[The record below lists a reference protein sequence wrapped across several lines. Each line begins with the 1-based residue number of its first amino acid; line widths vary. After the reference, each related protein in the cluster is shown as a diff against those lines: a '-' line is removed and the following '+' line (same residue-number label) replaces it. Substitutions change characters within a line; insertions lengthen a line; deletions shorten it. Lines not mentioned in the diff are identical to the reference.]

1 MVITEEKYNEELTR
15 YVLPF
20 IRLNFEDGYMKSAD
34 GTRIHYGYVT
44 TPVPKAAIV
53 ISHGFTECMPKY
65 YEMIYYFAK
74 TGYSVYMVEH
84 RGHGFSE
91 RSVSDMSMVT
101 VNSFDD
107 YVSDLDMFIREIVMK
122 REGRRPLYLYGH
134 SMGGA
139 IAALYLEK
147 HPEVFTKA
155 VLSSPMIEMLYGNF
169 SHFAVEA
176 ILFVASVLNWNDKYL
191 PSQTQYTDEYDFE
204 SSCCLSKARYDYI
217 YKCKVEEERYR
228 TNGATYRWCRAGRKA
243 SKYIK
248 KHAQE
253 IKIPVLLCQ
262 AGKDYLVSN
271 TAEDEFIAKLP
282 QGIKKVYPDS
292 KHEIFNADDDTLEK
306 FYSDILDFWA

>member
-1 MVITEEKYNEELTR
+1 MIITEEKYNEELTR
-15 YVLPF
+15 CVLPF

-44 TPVPKAAIV
+44 TPVAKAAIV

-74 TGYSVYMVEH
+74 AGYSVYMVEH

-176 ILFVASVLNWNDKYL
+176 ILL
-191 PSQTQYTDEYDFE
+191 SQV
-204 SSCCLSKARYDYI
+204 CLTGTI
-217 YKCKVEEERYR
+217 
-228 TNGATYRWCRAGRKA
+228 NICRARHRIRMSMILNRAVVCQGRA
-243 SKYIK
+243 MTTYTSVRWRRNAIVQM
-248 KHAQE
+248 A
-253 IKIPVLLCQ
+253 PPTDG
-262 AGKDYLVSN
+262 AGPGARHPN
-271 TAEDEFIAKLP
+271 I
-282 QGIKKVYPDS
+282 
-292 KHEIFNADDDTLEK
+292 
-306 FYSDILDFWA
+306 

>member
-1 MVITEEKYNEELTR
+1 MIITEEKYNEELTR
-15 YVLPF
+15 CVLPF

-74 TGYSVYMVEH
+74 AGYSVYMVEH

-139 IAALYLEK
+139 IAAL
-147 HPEVFTKA
+147 
-155 VLSSPMIEMLYGNF
+155 
-169 SHFAVEA
+169 
-176 ILFVASVLNWNDKYL
+176 
-191 PSQTQYTDEYDFE
+191 
-204 SSCCLSKARYDYI
+204 
-217 YKCKVEEERYR
+217 
-228 TNGATYRWCRAGRKA
+228 
-243 SKYIK
+243 
-248 KHAQE
+248 
-253 IKIPVLLCQ
+253 
-262 AGKDYLVSN
+262 
-271 TAEDEFIAKLP
+271 
-282 QGIKKVYPDS
+282 
-292 KHEIFNADDDTLEK
+292 
-306 FYSDILDFWA
+306 

>member
-1 MVITEEKYNEELTR
+1 MIITEEKYNEELTR
-15 YVLPF
+15 CVLPF

-74 TGYSVYMVEH
+74 AGYSVYMVEH

-101 VNSFDD
+101 VNSFDE

-139 IAALYLEK
+139 IAAMYLEK

-169 SHFAVEA
+169 SHFAV
-176 ILFVASVLNWNDKYL
+176 
-191 PSQTQYTDEYDFE
+191 
-204 SSCCLSKARYDYI
+204 
-217 YKCKVEEERYR
+217 
-228 TNGATYRWCRAGRKA
+228 
-243 SKYIK
+243 
-248 KHAQE
+248 
-253 IKIPVLLCQ
+253 
-262 AGKDYLVSN
+262 
-271 TAEDEFIAKLP
+271 
-282 QGIKKVYPDS
+282 
-292 KHEIFNADDDTLEK
+292 
-306 FYSDILDFWA
+306 

>member
-1 MVITEEKYNEELTR
+1 MIITEEKYNEELTR

-44 TPVPKAAIV
+44 TPVAKAAIV

-74 TGYSVYMVEH
+74 AGYSVYMVEH

-169 SHFAVEA
+169 H
-176 ILFVASVLNWNDKYL
+176 ILPWRRY
-191 PSQTQYTDEYDFE
+191 
-204 SSCCLSKARYDYI
+204 CLSQVCLTGTI
-217 YKCKVEEERYR
+217 
-228 TNGATYRWCRAGRKA
+228 NICRARHSIRMSMILNRA
-243 SKYIK
+243 
-248 KHAQE
+248 
-253 IKIPVLLCQ
+253 VVCQ
-262 AGKDYLVSN
+262 RRAMTTYTSARWRRNAIVQMAPPTDGAGPGARHPN
-271 TAEDEFIAKLP
+271 I
-282 QGIKKVYPDS
+282 
-292 KHEIFNADDDTLEK
+292 
-306 FYSDILDFWA
+306 

>member
-1 MVITEEKYNEELTR
+1 MIITEEKYNEELTR

-44 TPVPKAAIV
+44 TPVAKAAIV

-74 TGYSVYMVEH
+74 AGYSVYMVEH
-84 RGHGFSE
+84 RGHGFSD
-91 RSVSDMSMVT
+91 RSVSDISMVT

-191 PSQTQYTDEYDFE
+191 PSQTRIRMSMILNRAVVCQRRAMTTYT
-204 SSCCLSKARYDYI
+204 SARWRRNAIVQMAPPTD
-217 YKCKVEEERYR
+217 
-228 TNGATYRWCRAGRKA
+228 GAGPGARHPN
-243 SKYIK
+243 I
-248 KHAQE
+248 
-253 IKIPVLLCQ
+253 
-262 AGKDYLVSN
+262 
-271 TAEDEFIAKLP
+271 
-282 QGIKKVYPDS
+282 
-292 KHEIFNADDDTLEK
+292 
-306 FYSDILDFWA
+306 

>member
-1 MVITEEKYNEELTR
+1 MIITEEKYNEELTR

-44 TPVPKAAIV
+44 TPVAKAAIV

-74 TGYSVYMVEH
+74 AGYSVYMVEH
-84 RGHGFSE
+84 RGHGFSD
-91 RSVSDMSMVT
+91 RSVSDISMVT

-191 PSQTQYTDEYDFE
+191 PSQTPYTDEYDFE

-243 SKYIK
+243 SKYRCCYVRRERI
-248 KHAQE
+248 
-253 IKIPVLLCQ
+253 I
-262 AGKDYLVSN
+262 
-271 TAEDEFIAKLP
+271 
-282 QGIKKVYPDS
+282 
-292 KHEIFNADDDTLEK
+292 
-306 FYSDILDFWA
+306 